1 MAHVK
6 EFEQQE
12 WKIFVDVGQ
21 QDTKYIKSCMV
32 MKIIRNIYTNEWMQ
46 QHDDYITTILA
57 KRYLTLVILQKFQQG
72 YYLHKISFTLEHI
85 WCDST

>member
-21 QDTKYIKSCMV
+21 QDTKYIKSCMLLPSPFLSTV
-32 MKIIRNIYTNEWMQ
+32 KANYEVNEQGGEVSADTSSRRNIT
-46 QHDDYITTILA
+46 
-57 KRYLTLVILQKFQQG
+57 FC
-72 YYLHKISFTLEHI
+72 F
-85 WCDST
+85 